1 MSEYAQLRGGAADAS
16 VEVDALSE
24 AEIATW
30 SESQVRDWVAS
41 IPKCKRFAALIQE
54 HEIEGSVLLGLT
66 DTHLKEIGV
75 DRERRPRPPPNP
87 LLAPSAGGHRRESS
101 QGRLRTARAGRELR
115 VGRARKRDPSAL
127 WQGDSAE

>member
-24 AEIATW
+24 TEIATW

-41 IPKCKRFAALIQE
+41 IPKCKRYAALFQE

-75 DRERRPRPPPNP
+75 DRERSPPHTHTLTHREP
-87 LLAPSAGGHRRESS
+87 LLSADCWRWWRQWWAPAPSCCRS
-101 QGRLRTARAGRELR
+101 
-115 VGRARKRDPSAL
+115 
-127 WQGDSAE
+127 

>member
-41 IPKCKRFAALIQE
+41 IPKCKRFAALFQE

-87 LLAPSAGGHRRESS
+87 LLADCWRWWRQWWAPAPSCCRS
-101 QGRLRTARAGRELR
+101 
-115 VGRARKRDPSAL
+115 
-127 WQGDSAE
+127 

>member
-16 VEVDALSE
+16 VEVDAISE
-24 AEIATW
+24 TEIATW

-41 IPKCKRFAALIQE
+41 IPKCKRFAALFQE

-75 DRERRPRPPPNP
+75 DRERSPRPPKP
-87 LLAPSAGGHRRESS
+87 LLADCSRCRRQWWAPAPSCCRS
-101 QGRLRTARAGRELR
+101 
-115 VGRARKRDPSAL
+115 
-127 WQGDSAE
+127 